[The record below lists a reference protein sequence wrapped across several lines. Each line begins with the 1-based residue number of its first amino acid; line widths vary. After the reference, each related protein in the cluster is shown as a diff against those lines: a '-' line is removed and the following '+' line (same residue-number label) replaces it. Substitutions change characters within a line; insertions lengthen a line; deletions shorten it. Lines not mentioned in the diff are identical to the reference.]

1 MTEIGSDE
9 RLAQLADTSAINRLA
24 RLDRARRILEEWN
37 VMRAPLL
44 QDPGADHQAPDQA
57 PPPPGQPHP
66 VFDTRPPA

>member
-9 RLAQLADTSAINRLA
+9 RFEQVADTSAINRLA

-44 QDPGADHQAPDQA
+44 ADPGTDHPALDE
-57 PPPPGQPHP
+57 PPPPGVPHP